1 MLGVGGTHAW
11 EGHGESEVGVECEAG
26 LEESMPLGYG
36 TVRNKAQR
44 TSALG
49 NQEVGMGGRGP
60 GWRWLE
66 GEEATNQ
73 GRPPRL
79 APQRLDPVVLGLAAP
94 ATRLS
99 SWVILRTS
107 CCRAASRQSCPFQWP
122 DWPSA
127 FQVILLCQV
136 NVLEGFQ
143 GQEAPSCLPF

>member
-60 GWRWLE
+60 GWRWA
-66 GEEATNQ
+66 GG
-73 GRPPRL
+73 GRGHQPGK
-79 APQRLDPVVLGLAAP
+79 APQAGP
-94 ATRLS
+94 T
-99 SWVILRTS
+99 
-107 CCRAASRQSCPFQWP
+107 
-122 DWPSA
+122 
-127 FQVILLCQV
+127 
-136 NVLEGFQ
+136 
-143 GQEAPSCLPF
+143 EA